1 MKMLFVKLV
10 QEMGTGVLLGCTS
23 ALCVAV
29 VAFFWLHD
37 PSLIKCLLGGIA
49 GGVLCSACFG
59 VGLPLLLRLS
69 NRDPHV
75 AAGPMVLAVSDLFTL
90 LLYFSIARWVWG

>member
-1 MKMLFVKLV
+1 MNK
-10 QEMGTGVLLGCTS
+10 
-23 ALCVAV
+23 
-29 VAFFWLHD
+29 
-37 PSLIKCLLGGIA
+37 P
-49 GGVLCSACFG
+49 

-90 LLYFSIARWVWG
+90 LLYFLDRAVGFGLKKRK